1 MINMYR
7 RESQVTRIPIWSGPV
22 RSDART
28 ITLPKHFS
36 RVGIRHKVNI
46 FRPVLLA
53 VVCEFL
59 SVERRVHAQE
69 TCVVKLK
76 RTEKLTFLT

>member
-36 RVGIRHKVNI
+36 RVAIRHKVNI

>member
-28 ITLPKHFS
+28 TTLPKHFS
-36 RVGIRHKVNI
+36 RVGIRRKVHI

-59 SVERRVHAQE
+59 SVERRVHRRLA
-69 TCVVKLK
+69 L
-76 RTEKLTFLT
+76 

>member
-7 RESQVTRIPIWSGPV
+7 RESQVTRIPIRSGPV

-28 ITLPKHFS
+28 TTLPKHFS
-36 RVGIRHKVNI
+36 RVGIRHEVHT

-53 VVCEFL
+53 VFCEFL
-59 SVERRVHAQE
+59 STERRVH
-69 TCVVKLK
+69 
-76 RTEKLTFLT
+76 RRLTL

>member
-7 RESQVTRIPIWSGPV
+7 RESQVTRISNRSGPV

-28 ITLPKHFS
+28 TTLPKHFS
-36 RVGIRHKVNI
+36 RVGITHKFHI

-53 VVCEFL
+53 VFCEFL
-59 SVERRVHAQE
+59 SVERRVHRRLA
-69 TCVVKLK
+69 L
-76 RTEKLTFLT
+76 